1 MIKNEKKK
9 KLILFGF
16 EFLLLVQSSLTEQR
30 QKLNQNKLT
39 FFLCWEY
46 FAEKFI
52 MLLTCFVNET
62 ILVIAFVVI
71 KIMIVD

>member
-1 MIKNEKKK
+1 MKNEREKQ
-9 KLILFGF
+9 ILFWLSCHRLF
-16 EFLLLVQSSLTEQR
+16 SQD
-30 QKLNQNKLT
+30 KLNKRHKFNQNKIS

-52 MLLTCFVNET
+52 MLLTCFINET

-71 KIMIVD
+71 KIMTVD